1 MNLSFLGIGNSGQ
14 NQTEQIKTPVSEE
27 TAPKQLPASS
37 ANLKSGQVI
46 SGEVFAMDG
55 RDIQLL
61 LDNHQVLTAR
71 LEQQLP
77 MSVGQL
83 LSFEVKAFQQG
94 QISLRPLYAN
104 LAQNPALLAA
114 LEEAGLPVNETTAEM
129 VHSLMKEGMPIDRS
143 SLHGVYKLIMEN
155 PQAGA
160 KAIVQMLSAD
170 LPVTKESIAQF
181 ENYMNQNH
189 QIQNQVDSLAGEFP
203 KLLLDLMNEEGIG
216 KAMEVNREILDIFS
230 ENAQEEVLS
239 FKEEGESLIKPEE
252 NGQKAERLLLEE
264 NPFNKGERKEGIEGK
279 QADVPLTKAEGE
291 KLAGQLRNLGLS
303 KEAASQIQNLE
314 LSIKEI
320 LNIVKELSEKGHE
333 NIPEKAWKALLQGK
347 EYQTLLRMGVEK
359 EWLLNPKE
367 IAQKGKI
374 EEFYEK
380 LNEQTSKVSRLLE
393 SLGKT
398 EGHLMKGTETLRQ
411 NVNFLNQVNQMY
423 AYVQLPLK
431 MSTQNAHGDLY
442 VYANKKNLAS
452 KEGNVSALLHLEM
465 DHLGTMDIHVA
476 LKSGTKVNTHFYL
489 EKEEIIDFVEKN
501 IYKLNERLEKRGY
514 SMETQVSTKEK
525 EGGFLTNLLNK
536 EKSSTIVQ
544 QYSFDVRA

>member
-14 NQTEQIKTPVSEE
+14 NQTEQIKTPASEE
-27 TAPKQLPASS
+27 ISPKQIPASTS
-37 ANLKSGQVI
+37 SLKSGQVI

-83 LSFEVKAFQQG
+83 LSFEVKAFQGG

-104 LAQNPALLAA
+104 LGQNPALLSA
-114 LEEAGLPVNETTAEM
+114 LEAAGLPVNETTAEM

-189 QIQNQVDSLAGEFP
+189 QIQNQVDSLSGEFP
-203 KLLLDLMNEEGIG
+203 KLLLDIMKEEGIG
-216 KAMEVNREILDIFS
+216 KAIVANRQILDIFS
-230 ENAQEEVLS
+230 ENIQEEVQPQ
-239 FKEEGESLIKPEE
+239 KEGGQNLPGAEE
-252 NGQKAERLLLEE
+252 NGQKVGRKPEE
-264 NPFNKGERKEGIEGK
+264 AILNKGEIKEGIEGEK
-279 QADVPLTKAEGE
+279 ADFPLTKEEAE
-291 KLAGQLRNLGLS
+291 KLAGQLKNLGLS
-303 KEAASQIQNLE
+303 KEAARQIENQE

-320 LNIVKELSEKGHE
+320 LNIVKELSEKNNE
-333 NIPEKAWKALLQGK
+333 NIPEKAWKVLFSGK

-359 EWLLNPKE
+359 EWLLSPKE

-442 VYANKKNLAS
+442 VYANKKNLAL

-489 EKEEIIDFVEKN
+489 EKEEVIDFVEKN
-501 IYKLNERLEKRGY
+501 IHKLNERLEKRGY
-514 SMETQVSTKEK
+514 FMETQISTKEK

-536 EKSSTIVQ
+536 EKNDAIVQ
-544 QYSFDVRA
+544 QYSFDMRA

>member
-1 MNLSFLGIGNSGQ
+1 M
-14 NQTEQIKTPVSEE
+14 
-27 TAPKQLPASS
+27 
-37 ANLKSGQVI
+37 
-46 SGEVFAMDG
+46 
-55 RDIQLL
+55 
-61 LDNHQVLTAR
+61 
-71 LEQQLP
+71 
-77 MSVGQL
+77 
-83 LSFEVKAFQQG
+83 
-94 QISLRPLYAN
+94 
-104 LAQNPALLAA
+104 
-114 LEEAGLPVNETTAEM
+114 
-129 VHSLMKEGMPIDRS
+129 
-143 SLHGVYKLIMEN
+143 
-155 PQAGA
+155 
-160 KAIVQMLSAD
+160 
-170 LPVTKESIAQF
+170 
-181 ENYMNQNH
+181 
-189 QIQNQVDSLAGEFP
+189 
-203 KLLLDLMNEEGIG
+203 
-216 KAMEVNREILDIFS
+216 
-230 ENAQEEVLS
+230 
-239 FKEEGESLIKPEE
+239 
-252 NGQKAERLLLEE
+252 
-264 NPFNKGERKEGIEGK
+264 
-279 QADVPLTKAEGE
+279 
-291 KLAGQLRNLGLS
+291 
-303 KEAASQIQNLE
+303 
-314 LSIKEI
+314 
-320 LNIVKELSEKGHE
+320 KELSEKGHE